1 LSLQYCT
8 SHVLSAFKGLNI
20 LEREWMS
27 SSGYDDP
34 RLLPSVEVFVVQT
47 MSYIN
52 YELDLGGP
60 GLGHSDTSCDIITI
74 PLRDPRG

>member
-1 LSLQYCT
+1 
-8 SHVLSAFKGLNI
+8 
-20 LEREWMS
+20 MS

>member
-1 LSLQYCT
+1 MT
-8 SHVLSAFKGLNI
+8 I
-20 LEREWMS
+20 LENASVRCQS
-27 SSGYDDP
+27 PGKDLCS
-34 RLLPSVEVFVVQT
+34 SVEVFVVQT

-60 GLGHSDTSCDIITI
+60 GLGHSDTSCDVITM